1 MSEPTVFPAPAI
13 EVRLNG
19 KLLGMTQSFQTRVVT
34 APIAVHAF
42 GKRDAS
48 AIAEGQRDYTVTL
61 RRLIVDS
68 TALPNQPSA
77 SGFGEFSLSLSDGTL
92 ETTFTGCRV
101 TRESTLCEAG
111 KLTVE
116 ELEIRAMGRT
126 WSNLA

>member
-19 KLLGMTQSFQTRVVT
+19 RLLGMTQSFRTRVVT
-34 APIAVHAF
+34 VPIAVHAF

-68 TALPNQPSA
+68 AALPNQPSA

-92 ETTFTGCRV
+92 ETTFMGCRV
-101 TRESTLCEAG
+101 IKESTLCEAG

>member
-19 KLLGMTQSFQTRVVT
+19 KLLGMTQSFHTRAVT
-34 APIAVHAF
+34 VPIAVHAF

-77 SGFGEFSLSLSDGTL
+77 SGFGEFSLSLSDGAL

-116 ELEIRAMGRT
+116 ELEIWAMGRT

>member
-19 KLLGMTQSFQTRVVT
+19 KLLGMTQSFHTRVVT
-34 APIAVHAF
+34 VPIAVHAF

-68 TALPNQPSA
+68 AALPNQPSA

-116 ELEIRAMGRT
+116 ELEIWAMGRT
-126 WSNLA
+126 WSNIA

>member
-19 KLLGMTQSFQTRVVT
+19 KLLGMTQSFHTRVVT
-34 APIAVHAF
+34 VPIAVHAF

>member
-42 GKRDAS
+42 GKRDAN

-92 ETTFTGCRV
+92 ETTFMGCRV
-101 TRESTLCEAG
+101 IKESTLCEAG